1 VEEQKS
7 LTKSGKREMRRKTG
21 SREGEKRKPYKILP
35 LFHNPLTPCQIDQSI
50 HSLTF

>member
-21 SREGEKRKPYKILP
+21 SREGEKRKPYKILSSSTTPSP
-35 LFHNPLTPCQIDQSI
+35 LAKLINQFTR
-50 HSLTF
+50 